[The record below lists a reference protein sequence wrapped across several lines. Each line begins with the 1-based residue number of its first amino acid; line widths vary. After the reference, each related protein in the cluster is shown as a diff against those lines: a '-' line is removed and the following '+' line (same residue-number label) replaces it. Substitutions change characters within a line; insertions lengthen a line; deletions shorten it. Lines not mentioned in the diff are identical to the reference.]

1 MAEANKKEK
10 VEIKGQEPE
19 KTLQERQQE
28 FLNEL
33 VPFMAFKDSGKYK
46 DDLVIIVNG
55 KTWQIQRGVQ
65 VMIPRYVYLAHRQA
79 EKQKTAA
86 ARHNQALIDQ
96 YRTRESGLL

>member
-33 VPFMAFKDSGKYK
+33 VPFMAFKDNDKYK

-55 KTWQIQRGVQ
+55 I
-65 VMIPRYVYLAHRQA
+65 
-79 EKQKTAA
+79 
-86 ARHNQALIDQ
+86 
-96 YRTRESGLL
+96 S

>member
-10 VEIKGQEPE
+10 VEIKAQDP
-19 KTLQERQQE
+19 KKSLKERQQE

-33 VPFMAFKDSGKYK
+33 VPFMAFKDNDKYK